1 VQLLMLQLSIA
12 AAGIAPIVTLW
23 LRCFSRLHK
32 HSPQN
37 TQIRAGVELLHLH
50 LHVASALLADT
61 ARQGLPL
68 VASLL
73 AAYSSGWQHHSPGL
87 SCCVWHVLSPRKT
100 YCGLCI
106 VDYVTPLHRHDQG
119 QRADCQIDD
128 SLRVRLSCQLRA
140 EPAACG
146 TVCVYHTG
154 CVTLTTRLRATG
166 AFDGDACMR
175 PLARLAC
182 AGMHAW
188 TAQSEFQ
195 ESLSGPLLVK
205 RCIEV

>member
-1 VQLLMLQLSIA
+1 VVGTAGSLAAAWLCGCLCQAHFAQWQVPLWSWKCVLLGGLIAGVVRVQLLMLQLSIA

-100 YCGLCI
+100 NCGLCI

-154 CVTLTTRLRATG
+154 CVTLTTR
-166 AFDGDACMR
+166 
-175 PLARLAC
+175 
-182 AGMHAW
+182 
-188 TAQSEFQ
+188 
-195 ESLSGPLLVK
+195 
-205 RCIEV
+205 